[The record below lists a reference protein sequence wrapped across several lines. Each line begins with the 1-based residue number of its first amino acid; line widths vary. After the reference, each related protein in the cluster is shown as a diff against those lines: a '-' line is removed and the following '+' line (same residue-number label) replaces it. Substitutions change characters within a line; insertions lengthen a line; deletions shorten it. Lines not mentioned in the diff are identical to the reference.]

1 MKIRALA
8 VGAAATTLVLAGC
21 GGGTA
26 APDAA
31 ARSSAAP
38 EERTLTVSAA
48 ASLTDVF
55 TELEAQFEVANPGVD
70 VVLNFGASSD
80 LSSQI
85 VNGAPADVFASAN
98 NSQMKVVT
106 DAGLAEGTPEVFVTN
121 QLQIAVAPG
130 NPEGVAA
137 FADLTNPELTLVV
150 CAPQVPCGAAT
161 EMIETATGVTL
172 TPLSE
177 EPDVRS
183 VLSKVTSGEA
193 DAGLV
198 YVTDVLSAGDEVD
211 GVDFPESAEA
221 LNNYPIAALTNAP
234 EPELAASFVE
244 LVLSPEGAAVFEAAG
259 FGTP

>member
-1 MKIRALA
+1 MRTRALA
-8 VGAAATTLVLAGC
+8 AVATTLLLAGC
-21 GGGTA
+21 GATA
-26 APDAA
+26 PTGASGAPQ
-31 ARSSAAP
+31 
-38 EERTLTVSAA
+38 ERTLTVSAA

-55 TELEAQFEVANPGVD
+55 TELEARFEAADPGVD

-98 NSQMKVVT
+98 DTQMTVVA
-106 DAGLAEGTPEVFVTN
+106 DAGLVEGEAQVFVTN
-121 QLQIAVAPG
+121 RLQIAVAPG
-130 NPEGVAA
+130 NPEGVTG
-137 FADLTNPELTLVV
+137 FADLTDPAITLVV

-161 EMIETATGVTL
+161 DAVETATGVTL
-172 TPLSE
+172 TPVSE

-198 YVTDVLSAGDEVD
+198 YVTDVISAGDEVD

-221 LNNYPIAALTNAP
+221 LNDYPIAALTDAP
-234 EPELAASFVE
+234 QPELAAAFVE
-244 LVLSPEGAAVFEAAG
+244 LVLGPEGAAVFGAAG